1 VNMDR
6 RFVGDRYELTSL
18 LATGGMGQVWRARDL
33 ALERPVAVKVLRPT
47 VAVDAAAVTR
57 FEREARLSAGLA
69 HPNIATVHDYG
80 EASLTPGRFGD
91 RVAFLVM
98 ELVDGEPL
106 SAVLQREGRLAPDRT
121 LEIVRQTAAGLAAAH
136 AAGVVHRDVK
146 PGNLLLGPDGSVKI
160 TDFGIAW
167 SRSSDPLTG
176 TGDVMGTAQYLSPEQ
191 AKGAMAG
198 PASDVYALGT
208 VAYECL
214 AGRRPFEGASAV
226 QVALMHA
233 NRTPDALPADVP
245 DRVRDLVARMLAKDP
260 EERFADGDAL
270 LSAVED
276 VLAAPATAS
285 SPDRHA
291 TTVLRSTDPAPA
303 PAVRRGLRTTAS
315 RRSRHAAPSGR
326 APRRLLVPL
335 VAMVALVAIL
345 TAALGGADS
354 KSVPVA
360 GSTSSPT
367 TANAI
372 HLAAED
378 YLGRPV
384 GEVAAELTSL
394 GVSVRLRELRTASA
408 ADGAVLAVGPTGEI
422 SPGQAVTVTHAV
434 PLPTEAPAPAPAE
447 EQGGV
452 PAPAGTGDGTADV
465 GTEGSTSQTATAP
478 ESSARPGSSGRA
490 FPAGR
495 ANGRGNG

>member
-1 VNMDR
+1 MNVDC
-6 RFVGDRYELTSL
+6 RFVGDRYELTAL

-47 VAVDAAAVTR
+47 VAADAGAVTR
-57 FEREARLSAGLA
+57 FAREARLSAGLA

-80 EASLTPGRFGD
+80 EATLTSGRSGD
-91 RVAFLVM
+91 RGAFLVM

-106 SAVLQREGRLAPDRT
+106 SAVLRREGRLTPDRT

-146 PGNLLLGPDGSVKI
+146 PANLLLGSDGGVKI

-233 NRTPDALPADVP
+233 NTVPDALPADVP
-245 DRVRDLVARMLAKDP
+245 DHVRDLVSRMLAKDP
-260 EERFADGDAL
+260 EERFADGAAL

-276 VLAAPATAS
+276 ALAAPPALP
-285 SPDRHA
+285 SPDQCA
-291 TTVLRSTDPAPA
+291 TTVLRPTDRTPAPD
-303 PAVRRGLRTTAS
+303 VLLGVRTTAS
-315 RRSRHAAPSGR
+315 RRSRHAAPGGR
-326 APRRLLVPL
+326 SSPWLLIPL
-335 VAMVALVAIL
+335 VAVALIAVL
-345 TAALGGADS
+345 TAVLAGADRRS
-354 KSVPVA
+354 APSA
-360 GSTSSPT
+360 GSTPEQT
-367 TANAI
+367 TA
-372 HLAAED
+372 
-378 YLGRPV
+378 
-384 GEVAAELTSL
+384 
-394 GVSVRLRELRTASA
+394 
-408 ADGAVLAVGPTGEI
+408 LAVHVCGR
-422 SPGQAVTVTHAV
+422 
-434 PLPTEAPAPAPAE
+434 
-447 EQGGV
+447 GV
-452 PAPAGTGDGTADV
+452 PGPAR
-465 GTEGSTSQTATAP
+465 Q
-478 ESSARPGSSGRA
+478 
-490 FPAGR
+490 
-495 ANGRGNG
+495 